1 MIEKFLPFSK
11 RTQSNKIFR
20 KSVYSIG
27 SSLPSGVVV
36 VVAVVI
42 VAAAGA

>member
-1 MIEKFLPFSK
+1 MIEKFRPFSK

-36 VVAVVI
+36 AVVI